1 MVLVFPKSVQVIWRS
16 EEPCFPYALMFQ
28 TLQIILFPKFPTRT
42 SWSRVTVCMNCKFTQ
57 GVLSKV
63 CKPLHC
69 TSPFLIQEACQQLSG
84 NFQNVKYSSDSD
96 FVQGKLLGALLLLSL
111 SVLALG
117 FHPQD
122 VPLLPSILPW
132 NPFLAWVA
140 FSLEYTS
147 HIFYKFHSSTSLLF
161 FYPNPVL
168 LSLPNAEPL

>member
-1 MVLVFPKSVQVIWRS
+1 MHWCFKHCRLFYFLNSQQEHPGLVSLFVWTANSLREFYRK
-16 EEPCFPYALMFQ
+16 YA
-28 TLQIILFPKFPTRT
+28 
-42 SWSRVTVCMNCKFTQ
+42 S
-57 GVLSKV
+57 
-63 CKPLHC
+63 PLHC